1 MENYWKPVFGY
12 PKFYKINRKGDIFS
26 NYSNKII
33 KPQKNGNGY
42 LKVVLVNE
50 IGKKKFFVHR
60 LVADTFIENP
70 NNFPCINHKNGKKDD
85 NRVENL
91 EWCTY
96 SQNQKH
102 SIHILKNIPFLFPK
116 YLGKNH
122 HSVKRINQKDG
133 DVMVATYYG
142 CGEAFRKTGINPHNI
157 HSVLIGKRKTA
168 GGYSWEYSK

>member
-1 MENYWKPVFGY
+1 MENYWKPIIGY
-12 PKFYKINRKGDIFS
+12 SEFYRINRNGDIFS

-42 LKVVLVNE
+42 LKVVLVNKS
-50 IGKKKFFVHR
+50 GKKKFFIHR
-60 LVADTFIENP
+60 LVSETFLDNP
-70 NNFPCINHKNGKKDD
+70 FNLPCINHKNGKKDD

-96 SQNQKH
+96 SDNQKH
-102 SIHILKNIPFLFPK
+102 SMKVLKNIPFLFPK
-116 YLGKNH
+116 YLGENH
-122 HSVKRINQKDG
+122 HAVKQINQKDG
-133 DVMVATYYG
+133 DCIIATYYG

-168 GGYSWEYSK
+168 GGYFWEYKK

>member
-1 MENYWKPVFGY
+1 MENYWKPIFGY
-12 PKFYKINRKGDIFS
+12 SKFYKINRNGEIFS
-26 NYSNKII
+26 SYLNKII

-42 LKVVLVNE
+42 LKIILVNE
-50 IGKKKFFVHR
+50 RGKKKFFIHR
-60 LVADTFIENP
+60 LVADTFLKNP
-70 NNFPCINHKNGKKDD
+70 KKLPCVNHKNGKKDD

-91 EWCTY
+91 EWCTH

-102 SIHILKNIPFLFPK
+102 SVQILKNIPFLFPK

-122 HSVKRINQKDG
+122 HSAKQINQKDG
-133 DVMVATYYG
+133 DIIIGTYYG

-168 GGYSWEYSK
+168 GGYSWEYSN